1 MACLQHQAAKDDF
14 NNYFNWWSSTNLEL
28 GTDLNGFHPFYR
40 PLVVLQNEVQSEK
53 VSYPEHENPGDVTYK
68 VGATDGDWVKVDA
81 TGTLSVTPNATTSVG
96 MHNVPVEVSFASG
109 QKVVVYAPVTVLDSN
124 SKAVFNGENELL
136 G

>member
-1 MACLQHQAAKDDF
+1 M
-14 NNYFNWWSSTNLEL
+14 
-28 GTDLNGFHPFYR
+28 
-40 PLVVLQNEVQSEK
+40 
-53 VSYPEHENPGDVTYK
+53 TYK

-124 SKAVFNGENELL
+124 SKAVFNGENVLL
-136 G
+136 GEGRPVFTHKTSNKALVPAPMQALNKLVVYTKDLVLMR